1 MKKLLFLLAFCAILM
16 TGMAQPATSLAIQS
30 AHHEHFW
37 LYLNGT
43 LQNQDAVESIKVSNL
58 APETY
63 TVRIIIENR
72 DYTEGTLQL
81 QLRAGSN
88 NYEMDYSAREQ
99 RLSLNNVDYEI
110 HAAVQMTAAFTQL
123 VQTMFEMQARDE
135 REMHADHRHDAHQGD
150 GHHCDHQPGGQH
162 CDGHH
167 GDHHPSGHHPVSHP
181 VPAPVVVPAPAPVPP
196 APHVCSPE
204 DFLQIKELVKDEVFE
219 DNKLDI
225 AKQAV
230 RSDLFTTQQLI
241 ELAKLFTFE
250 DNKLEFLKFAY
261 DHCFDQNKYYTVNSV
276 FTYSSSKDEM
286 NEFLRDRQ
294 R

>member
-135 REMHADHRHDAHQGD
+135 REMHADHRHDDHHGD
-150 GHHCDHQPGGQH
+150 HH

-167 GDHHPSGHHPVSHP
+167 SDHHGDHIILSVIRFRLLLLSRLRLPSRRPRMS
-181 VPAPVVVPAPAPVPP
+181 VPRRTSCKSRSWSRTRYSRTTSSISPSRPSAPTSSPP
-196 APHVCSPE
+196 
-204 DFLQIKELVKDEVFE
+204 
-219 DNKLDI
+219 
-225 AKQAV
+225 
-230 RSDLFTTQQLI
+230 
-241 ELAKLFTFE
+241 
-250 DNKLEFLKFAY
+250 
-261 DHCFDQNKYYTVNSV
+261 
-276 FTYSSSKDEM
+276 SS
-286 NEFLRDRQ
+286 
-294 R
+294 

>member
-135 REMHADHRHDAHQGD
+135 REMHADHRHDDHHGDHHCD
-150 GHHCDHQPGGQH
+150 GHHSDHHG
-162 CDGHH
+162 DHH

-219 DNKLDI
+219 DNKL
-225 AKQAV
+225 
-230 RSDLFTTQQLI
+230 
-241 ELAKLFTFE
+241 
-250 DNKLEFLKFAY
+250 EFLKFAY

>member
-1 MKKLLFLLAFCAILM
+1 MKKLFLLLAFCAILM

-135 REMHADHRHDAHQGD
+135 REMHADHRHDD
-150 GHHCDHQPGGQH
+150 
-162 CDGHH
+162 HH
-167 GDHHPSGHHPVSHP
+167 GDHHPSGHHPVNQP

-286 NEFLRDRQ
+286 NDFLRDRQ